1 MFDSKKVTNKILT
14 ALSLGMALFS
24 CKQEPTIP
32 ERPSGWEILAT
43 PVEASLRGLSAVT
56 SEIAWASGSGGT
68 WLRTIDE
75 GKTWDH
81 GVIAGLDTV
90 DFRSIHAFD
99 ALTAIAV
106 SAGQPAVIYKTSD
119 GGQTWVLKH
128 QESAKAFL
136 DGISFADEKRGYV
149 FGDPVDGKWMILQTF
164 NQGESWYPISQL
176 PEAAE
181 GEAGFAAS
189 GSSFLAE
196 GNNLWLGSGGKES
209 NLYQS
214 TDGGKT
220 WDKFSSP
227 LMQGEASQGIF
238 SLASIGAGEILCV
251 GGDYTLLDS
260 TARNAGL
267 FLSEGK
273 EWVAIQKSPSGYR
286 SGVIYFPRFKW
297 VLAVGPEGSDFSAD
311 GGITWSGFST
321 EGFHSI
327 RLGHAEG
334 SVWAS
339 GSNGKIGRLNF

>member
-1 MFDSKKVTNKILT
+1 MKNKILI

-24 CKQEPTIP
+24 CKQEPSIP
-32 ERPSGWEILAT
+32 ERPLGWEVLVT

-68 WLRTIDE
+68 WLRTIDQ

-81 GVIAGLDTV
+81 GVIAGLDTL

-99 ALTAIAV
+99 ALVAIAV

-119 GGQTWVLKH
+119 GGRTWVLKH
-128 QESAKAFL
+128 QESELAFL
-136 DGISFADEKRGYV
+136 DGISFVDEKRGYV

-176 PEAAE
+176 PDAAN

-196 GNNLWLGSGGKES
+196 GRNLWLGSGGTEA
-209 NLYQS
+209 NLYRS
-214 TDGGKT
+214 IDEGKT

-227 LMQGEASQGIF
+227 LIQGKASQGIF
-238 SLASIGAGEILCV
+238 SITQIGEEEVYCV

-260 TARNAGL
+260 TAGTAGL
-267 FLSEGK
+267 FLSVDK
-273 EWVAIQKSPSGYR
+273 EWATIQQSPSGYR
-286 SGVIYFPRFKW
+286 SGVIYFPQFKW
-297 VLAVGPEGSDFSAD
+297 VLAVGPRGSDFSVD
-311 GGITWSGFST
+311 GGINWSGLSK

-327 RLGHAEG
+327 RLGHTEG

-339 GSNGKIGRLNF
+339 GSNGKIGRLTF